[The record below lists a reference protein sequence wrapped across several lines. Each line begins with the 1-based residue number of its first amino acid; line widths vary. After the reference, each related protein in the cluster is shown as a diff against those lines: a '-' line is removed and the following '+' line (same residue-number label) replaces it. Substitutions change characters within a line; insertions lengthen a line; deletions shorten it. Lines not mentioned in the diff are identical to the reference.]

1 MLKATLILGS
11 VTYVLGT
18 LLFASALMAS
28 VEASL
33 ALWTGFFSSIAYL
46 FEV

>member
-1 MLKATLILGS
+1 MIKPILILGCVS
-11 VTYVLGT
+11 YVLGT

-46 FEV
+46 FEA